1 MPYVLV
7 SDDPT
12 ISSDIEA
19 INAFGELYRV
29 SIIELNPINFSYDD
43 FINKAKDLFPNI
55 HNTILDY
62 FKLRKFIPEMFGSR
76 LLSALSIVNSIIY
89 DSNKIKEYNDS
100 IDKYNEE
107 AEKFN
112 EESRRNGGSLFKVK
126 KRKLEQKD
134 IDSLK
139 GEYLVDKL
147 AYIASIIENIKGL
160 TIRPGTAEL
169 NKIISKLKT
178 ALLKYPKLAD
188 VAVDIDL
195 FPEISDSH
203 GKVLKAAL
211 SEIKNKT
218 AYEALNDLK
227 SPNGD
232 FYEKHSDLKIIADSK
247 YNGKNLYE
255 TIEEIQNALNKLNFN
270 FSGMDVSSIISLL
283 TNNVLA
289 SFSKDLKVVYSLIV
303 NGNTDLLKLVMEVSG
318 MFDDGVM
325 SKGRDVTKSLKET
338 KGLIP
343 AALEHNQVYAT
354 HQLLP
359 RRATLNRTSFTQS
372 NLSTNQ
378 TVSLEDRLNSVLSNY
393 ITPGDHELFNT
404 LKTDILSSLHENSTE
419 DEIKREIEDTITSL
433 KLSKYHKA
441 TLSDGKLTI
450 ERLKYNQNK
459 KVEIEQINLNK
470 IQDLDNIL
478 EDEIEILKENYNENA
493 DISFRKEDDSF
504 RIITNEDTEFV
515 LIEDENGYHLENKL
529 IINNNST
536 PQEEENVPQPSLSAQ
551 EKILSNDE
559 FNDIISNFN
568 ELLSAYSGFDIE
580 KSLNYSEINNKDLK
594 TFLLEQYK
602 DLVDEDTL
610 NQAINDLIETL
621 NDDSL
626 KTCTIKIQ

>member
-1 MPYVLV
+1 
-7 SDDPT
+7 
-12 ISSDIEA
+12 
-19 INAFGELYRV
+19 
-29 SIIELNPINFSYDD
+29 
-43 FINKAKDLFPNI
+43 
-55 HNTILDY
+55 
-62 FKLRKFIPEMFGSR
+62 MFGYI
-76 LLSALSIVNSIIY
+76 LLAALSIVNNIIY
-89 DSNKIKEYNDS
+89 DSSKIKEYNDS
-100 IDKYNEE
+100 VDKYNEE
-107 AEKFN
+107 AERFN

-147 AYIASIIENIKGL
+147 AYITSIIENIKGL

-203 GKVLKAAL
+203 GKVLKVAL

-218 AYEALNDLK
+218 AYEALNNLK
-227 SPNGD
+227 SPNDD

-255 TIEEIQNALNKLNFN
+255 TIEEIQNTLNKLNFN
-270 FSGMDVSSIISLL
+270 FSGMDASSIISLL

-289 SFSKDLKVVYSLIV
+289 SFSKDLKVVYSLIID
-303 NGNTDLLKLVMEVSG
+303 GNTDLLKLVMEVSG

-378 TVSLEDRLNSVLSNY
+378 TVSLEDRLNSILSNY
-393 ITPGDHELFNT
+393 IISGDHELFNI

-419 DEIKREIEDTITSL
+419 DEIKREIEDIITSL
-433 KLSKYHKA
+433 KLSKYHNA
-441 TLSDGKLTI
+441 TLSNGKLII
-450 ERLKYNQNK
+450 ERLKYNQIK
-459 KVEIEQINLNK
+459 KVEIEEINLNK

-478 EDEIEILKENYNENA
+478 GDEIEILKENYNENA
-493 DISFRKEDDSF
+493 DISFRKEDDSSF

-515 LIEDENGYHLENKL
+515 LVKDENEYHLENKL
-529 IINNNST
+529 VTNNNST
-536 PQEEENVPQPSLSAQ
+536 PQEEENVSQSNLGAQ
-551 EKILSNDE
+551 EKTLSNDK
-559 FNDIISNFN
+559 FNDIISDFN
-568 ELLSAYSGFDIE
+568 GMLSIYSGSNIE
-580 KSLNYSEINNKDLK
+580 KSLNYSEINNKNLK

-602 DLVDEDTL
+602 DSVDKNLVDKDTL
-610 NQAINDLIETL
+610 NQAIDDLIETL
-621 NDDSL
+621 NDNSL